1 MLWTYINSMNKLLI
15 TFITLLM
22 TFSFELSGSKYD
34 KENPS
39 ELYEKATKQ
48 LKNEKYKAALNTL
61 KKYTKA
67 ERDDADGWTLLAFT
81 NRKLQNFTK
90 AEDLYEKALILE
102 PNNKI
107 ALEYQGELYV
117 EINKIDK
124 AIINLSKLE
133 KLCPNSC
140 EELEM
145 LKNYINGI
153 GSKSYQ

>member
-153 GSKSYQ
+153 GSKSWQ

>member
-1 MLWTYINSMNKLLI
+1 MP
-15 TFITLLM
+15 
-22 TFSFELSGSKYD
+22 FSFELSSSKYD
-34 KENPS
+34 KDNPS
-39 ELYEKATKQ
+39 DLYEKATKQ

-61 KKYTKA
+61 KKYTKS
-67 ERDDADGWTLLAFT
+67 EKDDADGWTLLAFT
-81 NRKLQNFTK
+81 NRKLQNFSK
-90 AEDLYEKALILE
+90 AEELYGKALMLE

-117 EINKIDK
+117 EINKMDK
-124 AIINLSKLE
+124 AMKNLSKLE

-153 GSKSYQ
+153 GSKSWQ

>member
-1 MLWTYINSMNKLLI
+1 MNKLLI

-153 GSKSYQ
+153 GSKSWQ

>member
-1 MLWTYINSMNKLLI
+1 MNKL
-15 TFITLLM
+15 FIIFFILLM
-22 TFSFELSGSKYD
+22 PFSFELSGSKYD

-48 LKNEKYKAALNTL
+48 LKNEKYKAALSTL

-67 ERDDADGWTLLAFT
+67 EEDDADGWTLLAFT
-81 NRKLQNFTK
+81 NRKLQNFSK
-90 AEDLYEKALILE
+90 AEELYEKALMLE

-117 EINKIDK
+117 EINKMDK
-124 AIINLSKLE
+124 AMINLLKLE
-133 KLCPNSC
+133 DLCPNSC

-145 LKNYINGI
+145 LKNYIDGMS
-153 GSKSYQ
+153 SKTWQ